1 MSPNIVP
8 FDVRYGFLLVGY
20 TLYVKHPTSPPK
32 NTATLKPGLGVTEGH
47 WKWHRP
53 IFDAPP
59 MTSEVNGS
67 TCPFSDIHVEKYHGL
82 EIPVKGQWRSLEV
95 VPFDRLCMV
104 WLTFHSSHGP
114 ISYRF
119 RNKRRFQSKNRNIF
133 LTPVFCVGSPWNWVP
148 KGLKSIMMGLPRKKK
163 LLFDRFSR
171 SDNTD
176 VRQTDEQTLSR
187 TANTALCRASR
198 GEKAG
203 CGF

>member
-119 RNKRRFQSKNRNIF
+119 RNKRRFQSKIAKF
-133 LTPVFCVGSPWNWVP
+133 SHPVYFAPHWRGSLEL
-148 KGLKSIMMGLPRKKK
+148 GTGTRAQKK
-163 LLFDRFSR
+163 LECWGYQAEKEVWRYLQR
-171 SDNTD
+171 SGYNT
-176 VRQTDEQTLSR
+176 R
-187 TANTALCRASR
+187 TW
-198 GEKAG
+198 
-203 CGF
+203 